1 MGFEVV
7 RQQDTE
13 WLQCG
18 AMLAQ
23 SRLEMDGASAK
34 HLPVGGACQR
44 VAQTTHDSLETS
56 VWKLRRMVVVRN
68 RPDYLP
74 TLWWAVMSVGPPW

>member
-56 VWKLRRMVVVRN
+56 
-68 RPDYLP
+68 PDGCRSQPARLSSYALVGGHVGWP
-74 TLWWAVMSVGPPW
+74 TLVMQ